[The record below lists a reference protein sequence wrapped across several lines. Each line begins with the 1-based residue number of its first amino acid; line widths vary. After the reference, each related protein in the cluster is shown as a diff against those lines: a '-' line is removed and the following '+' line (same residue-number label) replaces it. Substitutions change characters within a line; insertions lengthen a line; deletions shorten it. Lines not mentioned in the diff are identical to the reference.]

1 MKTIA
6 RSTWSVILLLA
17 LGCGGGSGSSGFDA
31 LGPAERAAIERA
43 VSQGECTAVQGQEL
57 LVCPLTTMATPE
69 VGPVQVTLPSDH
81 ATVLDCGTDA
91 ARQCSLSLSFSFG
104 GVAAEVGNLRVAA
117 RFLPSGSP
125 WFVGD
130 AAPLRVGPQ
139 QYLGRVRLPA
149 EAAAAASQ
157 VQVALIAFSEPPPE
171 DPSQVRLLSE
181 IGVRYAFVAQPV
193 PLSEL
198 P

>member
-91 ARQCSLSLSFSFG
+91 ARQCSLSLSFSF
-104 GVAAEVGNLRVAA
+104 
-117 RFLPSGSP
+117 LPSGSP